1 MFRFTF
7 GEKYRNCRQ
16 PGVVTD
22 CVGEE
27 EDLWEEEQVLRLV
40 CGHGDH
46 IWEEDGF
53 HVDEGDFVRLVKRC
67 TLRFDLF
74 DRRSVDGRI
83 GSLSP
88 RHRKDDSC

>member
-1 MFRFTF
+1 
-7 GEKYRNCRQ
+7 
-16 PGVVTD
+16 
-22 CVGEE
+22 
-27 EDLWEEEQVLRLV
+27 
-40 CGHGDH
+40 
-46 IWEEDGF
+46 
-53 HVDEGDFVRLVKRC
+53 VDEGDFVRLVKRC